1 MLKQD
6 LEKELEKL
14 RKEKV
19 ETKKLLQKVCKEAI
33 ENNCS
38 DAVPYVAEITEKLG
52 VDVNCDWYV
61 NLNVQLPVHV
71 INKWLES
78 ELDETDFELK
88 VCGKTVGVVGIGD
101 MDSN

>member
-6 LEKELEKL
+6 LEKEVQKL
-14 RKEKV
+14 RKEKA
-19 ETKKLLQKVCKEAI
+19 EANKLLQKVCKEAI

-52 VDVNCDWYV
+52 VEVNCDWYV
-61 NLNVQLPVHV
+61 NLNVKLPVHI

-78 ELDETDFELK
+78 ELDATDFELK
-88 VCGKTVGVVGIGD
+88 ICGKTVEVNSLGD